1 MTDAPLADLTA
12 LPDDQLVE
20 RARTGCKDAFTELM
34 RRNSN
39 ATQKLAASVLRDV
52 SEAEDAMQDAWSKA
66 WQHIASFHGDSKF
79 STWFTRIV
87 LNQCLMRLRSSRRRP
102 VVQLEET
109 ASPDSNRPAMQFSD
123 DGPSPEDLFA
133 RDEIKALVRKE
144 VAMMPPL
151 LRDPLVLRDLDQLSI
166 EVVAARLDISVPAV
180 KSRLLRARSELRKR
194 LEPHLKTSSK
204 IALTAL
210 H

>member
-1 MTDAPLADLTA
+1 MTEDARADLMA
-12 LPDDQLVE
+12 LPDDQLVD

-66 WQHIASFHGDSKF
+66 WQHIANFHGDSKF

-102 VVQLEET
+102 VVQLEDT
-109 ASPDSNRPAMQFSD
+109 ASPDSGRPAMQFSD
-123 DGPSPEDLFA
+123 AGPGPEDLFA

-151 LRDPLVLRDLDQLSI
+151 LRDPLVMRDLEQLSI
-166 EVVAARLDISVPAV
+166 EIVAARLDISVPAV
-180 KSRLLRARSELRKR
+180 KSRLLRARAELRKR
-194 LEPHLKTSSK
+194 LEPRLAPSDK
-204 IALTAL
+204 TAL
-210 H
+210 ANPR

>member
-1 MTDAPLADLTA
+1 MTEALRADLAA
-12 LPDDQLVE
+12 LPDDQLVD
-20 RARTGCKDAFTELM
+20 RARTGCKDAFAELM

-66 WQHIASFHGDSKF
+66 WQHIANFHGDSKF

-102 VVQLEET
+102 VVQLELT
-109 ASPDSNRPAMQFSD
+109 GPADSDRPVMQFSD

-133 RDEIKALVRKE
+133 RDEIQALIRKE

-151 LRDPLVLRDLDQLSI
+151 LRDPLVMRDLDQLSI
-166 EVVAARLDISVPAV
+166 EIVAARLDISVPAV
-180 KSRLLRARSELRKR
+180 KSRLLRARAELRKR
-194 LEPHLKTSSK
+194 LEPHLGASGK
-204 IALTAL
+204 IGLV